1 MGKVR
6 LGKRAKATEVPA
18 SSSAN
23 TSGPVQFFRREFSID
38 VVKEYTR
45 LKEIA
50 TMPANDYRDRM
61 KLSAAINGAA
71 LNAYRANMIFLKAK
85 RERELFKIQFAA
97 RMRELN
103 REATKN
109 CEAWLKANKLTSKKQ
124 ITKDMI
130 ESELASNEALAPR
143 YKGILEELEDLR
155 EIRDNCKSLAEQWAD
170 RKSLLQTQARLLS
183 EEKEM
188 VFGGVKGDQT

>member
-6 LGKRAKATEVPA
+6 VGQRRKPTTTAPEG
-18 SSSAN
+18 
-23 TSGPVQFFRREFSID
+23 TSGPVQFFRRAFAID
-38 VVKEYTR
+38 VVKEYER

-61 KLSAAINGAA
+61 RLSAAINGAA

-85 RERELFKIQFAA
+85 RERELFKIPFAK
-97 RMRELN
+97 RMRELK

-109 CEAWLKANKLTSKKQ
+109 CDAWLKANKLASKKQ
-124 ITKDMI
+124 ITVDMVN
-130 ESELASNEALAPR
+130 EELASNEALAPR
-143 YKGILEELEDLR
+143 YKALLEEQEDLR

-183 EEKEM
+183 EEKEV
-188 VFGGVKGDQT
+188 VFGGVKGDQS